1 MVVILTIDTMTDTMT
16 ILLNR
21 IKNMTTEE
29 KDKALF
35 AYMLREAS
43 PEPLCTI
50 EVVRNNIG
58 RGVRGR
64 YDVIIVDSD
73 GNRHVV
79 DFKERSA
86 KIFYVLLLMAKN
98 GISRSSVRQ
107 DHLENYYNVGCVLY
121 NNFDIAKLES
131 KSDETFQQ
139 FFNNA
144 ISKTRTAIKSALRGI
159 DKPEHYLIADPKSH
173 SSMLFIPLVKEY
185 DDKVTFCAEF
195 VRETETSL

>member
-1 MVVILTIDTMTDTMT
+1 MVVILTIDTMTDTKT

-35 AYMLREAS
+35 AYMLRDAS

-64 YDVIIVDSD
+64 YDVVIVDSD

-107 DHLENYYNVGCVLY
+107 DHLDNYYNVGCVLY

-185 DDKVTFCAEF
+185 DGKVTFCAEF

>member
-1 MVVILTIDTMTDTMT
+1 MTDIKT

-35 AYMLREAS
+35 AYMLRDAS

-58 RGVRGR
+58 RGVRSR
-64 YDVIIVDSD
+64 YDVVIVDSD

-107 DHLENYYNVGCVLY
+107 DHLDNYYNVGCVLY

-131 KSDETFQQ
+131 KSDDTFQQ

-144 ISKTRTAIKSALRGI
+144 ISKTRTTIKSALRGI

-185 DDKVTFCAEF
+185 DGKVTFCDEF
-195 VRETETSL
+195 VRETEIL

>member
-1 MVVILTIDTMTDTMT
+1 MVVILTIDTMTDIKT

-21 IKNMTTEE
+21 INNMTTEE
-29 KDKALF
+29 KDKALL
-35 AYMLREAS
+35 AYMLRDAS

-58 RGVRGR
+58 RGVRSR

-107 DHLENYYNVGCVLY
+107 DHFDNYYNVGCVLY

-131 KSDETFQQ
+131 KSDDTFQQ

-144 ISKTRTAIKSALRGI
+144 ISKTRTTIKSALRGI

-185 DDKVTFCAEF
+185 DGKVTFCDEF
-195 VRETETSL
+195 VRETEVL

>member
-1 MVVILTIDTMTDTMT
+1 MVVILTIDTMTDIKT

-21 IKNMTTEE
+21 INNMTTEE

-35 AYMLREAS
+35 AYMLRDAS

-131 KSDETFQQ
+131 KSDDTFQQ

-144 ISKTRTAIKSALRGI
+144 ISKTRTTIKSALRGI

-185 DDKVTFCAEF
+185 DGKVTFCDEF
-195 VRETETSL
+195 VRETEVL

>member
-1 MVVILTIDTMTDTMT
+1 MVVILTIGTMTDTKT

-29 KDKALF
+29 KDNALL
-35 AYMLREAS
+35 AYMLRDTS

-50 EVVRNNIG
+50 EVVRNKIG

-64 YDVIIVDSD
+64 YDVVIVDSD
-73 GNRHVV
+73 GSRHVV

-86 KIFYVLLLMAKN
+86 KIFYILLLMAKN
-98 GISRSSVRQ
+98 GINRSSVRQ
-107 DHLENYYNVGCVLY
+107 DHLDNYYNVGCVLY

-144 ISKTRTAIKSALRGI
+144 ISKTRTAIKSALKGI

-185 DDKVTFCAEF
+185 DGKVTFCADF
-195 VRETETSL
+195 VRETEAAL

>member
-50 EVVRNNIG
+50 EVVRNKIG

-64 YDVIIVDSD
+64 YDVVIVD
-73 GNRHVV
+73 GGGVRHVV

-86 KIFYVLLLMAKN
+86 KIFYILLLMAKN
-98 GISRSSVRQ
+98 GINRSGVRQ
-107 DHLENYYNVGCVLY
+107 DHLDNYYNVGCVLY

-131 KSDETFQQ
+131 KSDETFLQ

-144 ISKTRTAIKSALRGI
+144 ISKTRTAIKSVLKGV
-159 DKPEHYLIADPKSH
+159 DNPEHYQIADPKSH

-185 DDKVTFCAEF
+185 DDKVTFCADF
-195 VRETETSL
+195 VRETEADI

>member
-1 MVVILTIDTMTDTMT
+1 MTDTMT

-144 ISKTRTAIKSALRGI
+144 ISKTRTAIKRALRGI

>member
-1 MVVILTIDTMTDTMT
+1 MVVILTIDTMTDIKT

-21 IKNMTTEE
+21 INNMTTEE

-35 AYMLREAS
+35 AYMLRDAS

-58 RGVRGR
+58 RGVRSR

-107 DHLENYYNVGCVLY
+107 DHFDNYYNVGCVLY

-131 KSDETFQQ
+131 KSDDTFQQ

-144 ISKTRTAIKSALRGI
+144 ISKTRTTIKSALRGI

-185 DDKVTFCAEF
+185 DGKVTFCDEF
-195 VRETETSL
+195 VRETEVL

>member
-1 MVVILTIDTMTDTMT
+1 MVVILTIDTMTDIKT

-21 IKNMTTEE
+21 INNMTTEE

-35 AYMLREAS
+35 AYMLRDAS

-107 DHLENYYNVGCVLY
+107 DHFDNYYNVGCVLY

-131 KSDETFQQ
+131 KSDDTFQQ

-144 ISKTRTAIKSALRGI
+144 ISKTRTTIKSALRGI

-185 DDKVTFCAEF
+185 DGKVTFCDEF
-195 VRETETSL
+195 VRETEVL

>member
-131 KSDETFQQ
+131 KSDDTFQQ

-144 ISKTRTAIKSALRGI
+144 ISKTRTTIKSALRGI

-185 DDKVTFCAEF
+185 DGKVTFCDEF
-195 VRETETSL
+195 VRETEIL